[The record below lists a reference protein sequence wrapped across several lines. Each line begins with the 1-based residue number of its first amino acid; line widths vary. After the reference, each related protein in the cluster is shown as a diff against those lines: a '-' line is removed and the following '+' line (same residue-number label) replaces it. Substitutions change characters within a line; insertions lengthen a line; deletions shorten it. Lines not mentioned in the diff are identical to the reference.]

1 MAFVGNKYVNPF
13 YQQVDSSVTG
23 ELGLRAKQYGAAIRS
38 GLGEANQEAATL
50 EWSYK
55 KTAYAVVTG
64 GGVTLGGN
72 YSPLMSDSKGNLTL
86 YEPTRNSPRFPLLQ
100 SITVTNEGT
109 LGSLIKGTFTFTMWP
124 AITSAGFSIAGVED
138 AFFKPGRECKLRWG
152 WSVRSTAANTAQFV
166 GIIYNFSWNVN
177 VDLSIT
183 ATISVVSKGTIAI
196 GVSGEQTN
204 PTPADPPIKDP
215 LDNPVPDSDLAGI
228 IQSDITDIGKSNS
241 SANTG
246 DVRIFKADKVKSKH
260 GLEYVMIGIP
270 KSPAEDPGK
279 PVPPPTPPANPPSI
293 ITEPVYYIK
302 LGKLSEMMNSLLS
315 KAKPAVLDKLFKIQC
330 DGNITDYIP
339 DIVSTSPERV
349 FFPDEKMGNY
359 GPGFSP
365 KFDTDTIITGGVKF
379 GKDGGC
385 VNIGRILIATT
396 VVIEVYKN
404 FLKDNQT
411 NIEYKNI
418 TKFFEE
424 LIKEV
429 NYASGELYQLTVSL
443 IDSPKGTDEPAIVSI
458 EDSNLPKVIT
468 DTVIPYLFS
477 ATIAKPIMKSVSISS
492 KPPAASAAAAFTE
505 ARGGGSQQVDV
516 RHSAKGNADEE
527 TQSKTAIKELR
538 EKFATKGAGPNFS
551 NEMKGNISKLK
562 RSASSGHW
570 LNKILYP
577 IEFSVTID
585 GIDGFKFGDIIK
597 TNLIP
602 ARYNDSET
610 DMVFMVTKIT
620 HNIKDGIWETTL
632 DTKSRI
638 KGAG

>member
-1 MAFVGNKYVNPF
+1 M
-13 YQQVDSSVTG
+13 
-23 ELGLRAKQYGAAIRS
+23 
-38 GLGEANQEAATL
+38 
-50 EWSYK
+50 
-55 KTAYAVVTG
+55 
-64 GGVTLGGN
+64 
-72 YSPLMSDSKGNLTL
+72 
-86 YEPTRNSPRFPLLQ
+86 
-100 SITVTNEGT
+100 
-109 LGSLIKGTFTFTMWP
+109 
-124 AITSAGFSIAGVED
+124 
-138 AFFKPGRECKLRWG
+138 
-152 WSVRSTAANTAQFV
+152 
-166 GIIYNFSWNVN
+166 
-177 VDLSIT
+177 
-183 ATISVVSKGTIAI
+183 
-196 GVSGEQTN
+196 
-204 PTPADPPIKDP
+204 
-215 LDNPVPDSDLAGI
+215 
-228 IQSDITDIGKSNS
+228 
-241 SANTG
+241 
-246 DVRIFKADKVKSKH
+246 
-260 GLEYVMIGIP
+260 
-270 KSPAEDPGK
+270 
-279 PVPPPTPPANPPSI
+279 
-293 ITEPVYYIK
+293 
-302 LGKLSEMMNSLLS
+302 
-315 KAKPAVLDKLFKIQC
+315 
-330 DGNITDYIP
+330 
-339 DIVSTSPERV
+339 
-349 FFPDEKMGNY
+349 
-359 GPGFSP
+359 
-365 KFDTDTIITGGVKF
+365 
-379 GKDGGC
+379 
-385 VNIGRILIATT
+385 
-396 VVIEVYKN
+396 VIEVYKN